1 VNPEIEVR
9 KMRYFL
15 AVAEERSFTRAA
27 ERCHVAQPSLSTQ
40 ILDMER
46 SLGIRLFDR
55 TSRQVVMT
63 KAGRA
68 FQKEAK
74 LAVEHSLRAALRAR
88 AVGRSQNVLRIGI
101 SALADFPRFY
111 QIIQK
116 AKTYAKGAE
125 LEFKTAYTPDLV
137 SLVLRATVD
146 IAIVDLPSRV
156 KRLRI
161 LSMGGE
167 EFAAVMPEKHA
178 LIAQPAVSIEALARE
193 PMVLLS
199 TSIDPAQATLDQALR
214 RFGTSG
220 FRTMAAE
227 SLPELF
233 DYVILTKR
241 VSLIRSSTMRYH
253 RTEIAYKP
261 ILNSPRANLGIA
273 MRSDDRRIS
282 AVSMVDA
289 VLAFSSQDRT
299 SGSP

>member
-1 VNPEIEVR
+1 
-9 KMRYFL
+9 
-15 AVAEERSFTRAA
+15 
-27 ERCHVAQPSLSTQ
+27 
-40 ILDMER
+40 
-46 SLGIRLFDR
+46 
-55 TSRQVVMT
+55 MT

-74 LAVEHSLRAALRAR
+74 LAVEHSLRAALRAA
-88 AVGRSQNVLRIGI
+88 AVGRSENVLRIGI

-111 QIIQK
+111 RIIQN
-116 AKTYAKGAE
+116 AKKYAKGAE

-137 SLVLRATVD
+137 SSVLRATLD

-156 KRLRI
+156 KRLRMI
-161 LSMGGE
+161 SLGGE
-167 EFAAVMPEKHA
+167 EFTAVIPEKHS
-178 LIAQPAVSIEALARE
+178 LMTQPAVSIESLARE

-199 TSIDPAQATLDQALR
+199 TSVDPAQAALDQALR

-261 ILNSPRANLGIA
+261 ILNPPRANLGIA
-273 MRSDDRRIS
+273 MRSDDRRTS

-289 VLAFSSQDRT
+289 VVAFSSQDRT